1 MTLFTRVAET
11 RREPVAFSLDG
22 RAVTALAGDTILTAV
37 LTQADSLRLSEF
49 SRRPRAGFCLIG
61 ACQDCWM
68 HTEDGRPVRACS
80 TEIQSGMRLLSS
92 VAGGAD
98 E

>member
-11 RREPVAFSLDG
+11 QREPIVFSLDG
-22 RAVTALAGDTILTAV
+22 RAATALAGDTILTAV

-68 HTEDGRPVRACS
+68 HTEDGQPVRACS
-80 TEIQSGMRLLSS
+80 TEIQNGMRLLSS
-92 VAGGAD
+92 VPGGVD